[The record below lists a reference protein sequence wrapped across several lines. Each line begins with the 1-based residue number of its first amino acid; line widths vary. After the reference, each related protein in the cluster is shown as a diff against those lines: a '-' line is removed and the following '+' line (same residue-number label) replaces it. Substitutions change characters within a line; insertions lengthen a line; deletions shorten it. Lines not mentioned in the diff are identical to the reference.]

1 MPQQPTRRATSRFA
15 EEVRSFKRRL
25 IVETLATHKG
35 CVTKAAKDLGM
46 NRQHLS
52 TLMTRFKVRP
62 GRASVLWGVS
72 DRARM
77 FARMGR

>member
-25 IVETLATHKG
+25 IVETLAAHKG
-35 CVTKAAKDLGM
+35 CVSKAAKDLGM
-46 NRQHLS
+46 NRQHLHA
-52 TLMTRFKVRP
+52 LMTSFNLRK
-62 GRASVLWGVS
+62 ASAPFVVS

-77 FARMGR
+77 FARMGCR

>member
-25 IVETLATHKG
+25 IVETLAAHKG
-35 CVTKAAKDLGM
+35 CVAKAAKDLGM
-46 NRQHLS
+46 NRQHLHA
-52 TLMTRFKVRP
+52 LM
-62 GRASVLWGVS
+62 ASFNLRKAEPLVVS

-77 FARMGR
+77 FARMGCR